1 MDRKI
6 SIFEDVSKELINIFF
21 KKTKFKEQN
30 FTFYFDDCSKD
41 YYNDNDF
48 NKDINKYLNF
58 DDIPIKNYNHI
69 ESLMNLNL
77 KFNEDIIKKYVLLVK
92 NIENHDIDVLSL
104 ILKSIQLQCDII
116 KLKCSHKNSFDNLNE
131 YENFIIQNIYYNLE
145 DYNNILKKFYIKKSY
160 KHVLMNIFVMVY
172 NYSIHYSIEKI
183 KNIVYIKKN

>member
-21 KKTKFKEQN
+21 KKKKLKEN
-30 FTFYFDDCSKD
+30 EFTFYFDDCIKD

-48 NKDINKYLNF
+48 SKDINKYINF

-69 ESLMNLNL
+69 ESLMNLNFD
-77 KFNEDIIKKYVLLVK
+77 FNEDIIKKYVLLVK

-116 KLKCSHKNSFDNLNE
+116 KLKCSHKNSFDNFNE

-145 DYNNILKKFYIKKSY
+145 DYDNILKKFYIKKSY

-172 NYSIHYSIEKI
+172 NYSIHYSIEKM